1 MTSIPLSV
9 DTHAHV
15 FLRDLPMTDGRRYTP
30 AADATLPDYLG
41 LLDRHGLSHG
51 VLIQPSFLGTDNRHL
66 LAALATAKGRLRG
79 VAVVQ
84 PGVGREELAAMDRA
98 GVRGIRLN
106 LFGQATPALA
116 RAGWRDLL
124 ENITA
129 LGWHVEIHTPAL
141 RLPEAMEP
149 LLAAGCR
156 IVVDHFGRPDGAG
169 EDPAIDYLLAQGDSG
184 RVWVKLSAA
193 YRIWPAAVC
202 ATRARLAAQ
211 RLLRAFGATQLLWG
225 SDWPHTE
232 HHRHAAAQHAW
243 EGLPAWIDDEAAR
256 RCILADTASA
266 LFGIKGDTP

>member
-30 AADATLPDYLG
+30 SADATLPDYLG

-51 VLIQPSFLGTDNRHL
+51 VLVQPSFLGTDNRHL
-66 LAALATAKGRLRG
+66 LAALALAHGRLRG

-84 PGVGREELAAMDRA
+84 PGIEREALDAMDRA

-106 LFGQATPALA
+106 LFGQATPDQA
-116 RAGWRDLL
+116 RSAWRDLL
-124 ENITA
+124 EHITA
-129 LGWHVEIHTPAL
+129 LGWHVEIHTPAA
-141 RLPEAMEP
+141 RLPEAIPP

-156 IVVDHFGRPDGAG
+156 IVVDHFGRPDGAAD
-169 EDPAIDYLLAQGDSG
+169 DPAFDYLLAHGDSG

-202 ATRARLAAQ
+202 TAQARLAAQ
-211 RLLRAFGATQLLWG
+211 RLLSAFGPAQLLWG

-232 HHRHAAAQHAW
+232 HSRHPAAQHAW
-243 EGLPAWIDDEAAR
+243 DSLPAWIDDEAAR
-256 RCILADTASA
+256 RYILADSASA